1 MSITRRIT
9 FRLYPSQSQLKML
22 RDWRRLHCYL
32 YNAAVA
38 NRKTQYQRFQ
48 KSVDYYEQQNC
59 LPEFKETWTEYK
71 QLGSHALQ
79 ATLKRVDMAFGRF
92 FKKVGGYPSFKSIR
106 RYSGW
111 TYPCISGWKA
121 LTDGK
126 NGHLE
131 LSNLG
136 KIQMRGTAR
145 TWGKPTTCTVV
156 YRQQKWYASITVQCN
171 PVRET
176 GNGAIGLDFGCETAI
191 AMSDGVRIENPR
203 HGAKLALAIKLAS
216 KSKRRKRSPNYKK
229 KIKASVRWKK
239 AAKKVATLQRKVAN
253 NRLDWVHKTAAHIV
267 SCNSLVATE
276 KLNIKNMTR
285 QTQKGSTRKAQ
296 KTGLNRSILDVGMGA
311 IRQAIEYKLSE
322 AEGIFVEVPTQK
334 VKPSQT
340 CPACG
345 NQKKKELNE
354 RVHDCQCGYKCN
366 RDVAA
371 AIVMLNYALGLG
383 TSLTKRGSD
392 GSTSTHCG
400 GFKQLSELKRQ
411 KPRPSS

>member
-1 MSITRRIT
+1 MNITRRIT
-9 FRLYPSQSQLKML
+9 YRLYPSPSQLRML
-22 RDWRRLHCYL
+22 SDWRRLHAYL
-32 YNAAVA
+32 YNAAIA
-38 NRKTQYQRFQ
+38 NRKTQYKHF
-48 KSVDYYEQQNC
+48 KLAVGYYEQQNC
-59 LPEFKETWTEYK
+59 LPEFKEVWTEYK

-79 ATLKRVDMAFGRF
+79 ATLKRVDMAFQRF
-92 FKKVGGYPSFKSIR
+92 FKKVGGYPKFKLIQ

-111 TYPCISGWKA
+111 TYPCVSGWKA

-145 TWGKPTTCTVV
+145 TWGKPTTCTIV
-156 YRQQKWYASITVQCN
+156 YRHGKWYASVTVQCN

-191 AMSDGVRIENPR
+191 ATSNGDLIENPR
-203 HGAKLALAIKLAS
+203 YAAKRKQQITKVS

-229 KIKASVRWKK
+229 KIKASNRWKK
-239 AAKKVATLQRKVAN
+239 ATKKVALLQRKVAN
-253 NRLDWVHKTAAHIV
+253 RRLDWVHKTAAHIV

-285 QTQKGSTRKAQ
+285 SCKKDSKRKAQ
-296 KTGLNRSILDVGMGA
+296 KAGLNRSILDVSMGML
-311 IRQAIEYKLSE
+311 RSAIEYKLSE
-322 AEGIFVEVPTQK
+322 CEGIFVEVPTTS

-340 CPACG
+340 CPSCG
-345 NQKKKELNE
+345 VQKKKELSE
-354 RVHDCQCGYKCN
+354 RIHNCPCGFRCN

-371 AIVMLNYALGLG
+371 AMVMLNWAMG
-383 TSLTKRGSD
+383 TGTDLNKRGSD
-392 GSTSTHCG
+392 SATSTHCG
-400 GFKQLSELKRQ
+400 GFKQLFEAKRK